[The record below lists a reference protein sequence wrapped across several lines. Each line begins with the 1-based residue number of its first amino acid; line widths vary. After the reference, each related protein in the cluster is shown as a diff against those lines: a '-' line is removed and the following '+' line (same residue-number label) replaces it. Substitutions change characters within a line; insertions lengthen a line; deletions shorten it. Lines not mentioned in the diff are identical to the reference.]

1 MSDLKQLYK
10 EVILDHNRSPRNFKE
25 LKKFTHKAD
34 GYNPLCGDKYTI
46 YMDIKDKT
54 ILDVGFAGSGCAISK
69 SSASMMTSM
78 LKGSTVDEVETYF
91 EDFHNMLTSDKDDA
105 ELSDKICKLKVL
117 EGVKEFPARI
127 KCATLIWHTMKSAI
141 EKNEKD

>member
-1 MSDLKQLYK
+1 MSDLNQLYK

-46 YMDIKDKT
+46 YLDIKDDI

-69 SSASMMTSM
+69 SSASMMTTM
-78 LKGSTVDEVETYF
+78 LKGSTIDEVETYF
-91 EDFHNMLTSDKDDA
+91 DDFHNMLTSDKEET
-105 ELSDKICKLKVL
+105 ELSDKVCKLKVL
-117 EGVKEFPARI
+117 EGVKEFPTRI

-141 EKNEKD
+141 KKNEK